1 MRDHVLDMRAIA
13 AALTSAG
20 IPAEVQPSG
29 GNVATIYAGP
39 PGHRIAI
46 GPGWYSQDRPFCRAS
61 ELSMAPEDGSA
72 DPVSLADAPTFGKL
86 IRRLTDAL
94 PPRPGA
100 CSSVRGLE
108 CANHDHDHRWSPD
121 NVEQAHSGDELACN
135 DCGCPIFWDQA
146 THQYWHTDSATPPC
160 FLIPE
165 VR

>member
-72 DPVSLADAPTFGKL
+72 DPAESLRGDAHH
-86 IRRLTDAL
+86 RLREAEGRPNQTLPRDVDGRTPAEVYHYWDGVVDAYSHMQREL
-94 PPRPGA
+94 D
-100 CSSVRGLE
+100 VRDG
-108 CANHDHDHRWSPD
+108 RS
-121 NVEQAHSGDELACN
+121 
-135 DCGCPIFWDQA
+135 
-146 THQYWHTDSATPPC
+146 
-160 FLIPE
+160 
-165 VR
+165 